1 MSLRYEIAKLFLQY
15 GIALLGPKGELPVE
29 DEWAG
34 KVLALINEE
43 CEWTMSPK
51 DLEADKHRLFVGC
64 RPNTIFPLSWD
75 KIFPYC
81 PCCGRKIK
89 VK

>member
-1 MSLRYEIAKLFLQY
+1 MTLRERVARVLWDVTSLTTGNSLEVADSI
-15 GIALLGPKGELPVE
+15 
-29 DEWAG
+29 
-34 KVLALINEE
+34 LALINEE

-89 VK
+89 VKDS